1 MATFGASISMQLEAI
16 NLIKALFSEVNP
28 IPVKSALNLMGYNFG
43 SPRLPLID
51 LSNENLEKLK
61 NEMTN
66 YGIL

>member
-1 MATFGASISMQLEAI
+1 MVIFGASISMQLEAI
-16 NLIKALFSEVNP
+16 NLIKALFCEVNP

-51 LSNENLEKLK
+51 LSNASLEKLK
-61 NEMTN
+61 TEMTN

>member
-1 MATFGASISMQLEAI
+1 MQLEAL

-51 LSNENLEKLK
+51 LSNENLENLK

>member
-61 NEMTN
+61 KEMTN

>member
-1 MATFGASISMQLEAI
+1 MQLESI

-61 NEMTN
+61 TEMTN

>member
-1 MATFGASISMQLEAI
+1 MVIFGTSISMQLEAL

-51 LSNENLEKLK
+51 LSNENLENLK

>member
-1 MATFGASISMQLEAI
+1 MQLEAI

>member
-1 MATFGASISMQLEAI
+1 MVIFGASISMQLEAI

-66 YGIL
+66 YKIL

>member
-1 MATFGASISMQLEAI
+1 MQLEAI

-51 LSNENLEKLK
+51 LSNKNLEKLK
-61 NEMTN
+61 TEMTN

>member
-1 MATFGASISMQLEAI
+1 MQLEAL

>member
-1 MATFGASISMQLEAI
+1 MAIFGASIAMQLESI

-61 NEMTN
+61 TEMTN

>member
-61 NEMTN
+61 KEMTN
-66 YGIL
+66 YGI

>member
-1 MATFGASISMQLEAI
+1 MVIFGTSTSMQLEAL

-51 LSNENLEKLK
+51 LSNENLENLK

>member
-1 MATFGASISMQLEAI
+1 MQLDSL

-51 LSNENLEKLK
+51 LSNENLENLK